1 MERLISLLKNFVTTF
16 TYSDWPFFYMLG
28 KSGNKKFSHRY
39 STNVTEPL
47 PEPWNLRSFHEWKNH
62 ALEKTNKAH
71 GRTAHDLPELKNEGI
86 VRVKSLRKCAQVI
99 DEEKPVLVL
108 HQADC

>member
-1 MERLISLLKNFVTTF
+1 MERLISLPKNFVTTF

-28 KSGNKKFSHRY
+28 KSGYKKFSHRY

-47 PEPWNLRSFHEWKNH
+47 PEPWNLRSLHEWKNH

-99 DEEKPVLVL
+99 DEEKP
-108 HQADC
+108 A

>member
-1 MERLISLLKNFVTTF
+1 
-16 TYSDWPFFYMLG
+16 MLG

-47 PEPWNLRSFHEWKNH
+47 PESWNLWSLHEWKNH
-62 ALEKTNKAH
+62 TVH

-99 DEEKPVLVL
+99 DEEKP
-108 HQADC
+108 A